1 MLEVDAPESSSRRAG
16 LAGPS
21 QLARIAV
28 TAGLAGPSQL
38 AKVAETKKKE
48 EEGDNMTGIP
58 EPVANPPRE
67 ELVTLNLIDKIGSSS
82 SSERN

>member
-21 QLARIAV
+21 QLA
-28 TAGLAGPSQL
+28 
-38 AKVAETKKKE
+38 KVAETKKKE
-48 EEGDNMTGIP
+48 EEDDNMTGIP

>member
-28 TAGLAGPSQL
+28 TAGLTGPSQL
-38 AKVAETKKKE
+38 AKIAETKKE
-48 EEGDNMTGIP
+48 EEDDNMIGIP
-58 EPVANPPRE
+58 EPVANSPPRQ